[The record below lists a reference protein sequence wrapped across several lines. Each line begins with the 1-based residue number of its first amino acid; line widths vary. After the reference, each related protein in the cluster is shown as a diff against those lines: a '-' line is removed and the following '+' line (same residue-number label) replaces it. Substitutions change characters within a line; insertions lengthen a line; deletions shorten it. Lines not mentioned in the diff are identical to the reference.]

1 MIRVIIRSVI
11 AALFVASCIVVAAPR
26 ARASAPAANSVVLD
40 REGQWMAALAKG
52 NKTALGAILSWNYVH
67 IDYKGAV
74 DYRDEALAN
83 INQYKDYT
91 IKPGEQTVDLFG
103 NTAIVHGV
111 YTVSKGGNVVKR
123 LRYTDVYV
131 KQNGAWQA
139 ASAQETP
146 ITQ

>member
-1 MIRVIIRSVI
+1 MIRVIIRSI
-11 AALFVASCIVVAAPR
+11 TAALFVASFVAFAAPR
-26 ARASAPAANSVVLD
+26 AQASAPATNSAVLD

-52 NKTALGAILSWNYVH
+52 NKTALGAILSSNYVH
-67 IDYKGAV
+67 IDYKGTI

-83 INQYKDYT
+83 INRYQAYT
-91 IKPGEQTVDLFG
+91 MKLGEQTVDIFG
-103 NTAIVHGV
+103 NTAIVHGIN
-111 YTVSKGGNVVKR
+111 TVSKGGKVVLR

-131 KQNGAWQA
+131 KQYGVWQA